1 MVAHSPADVAAET
14 RGRSLCWSGCRLGK
28 ITAVPMNE
36 PLRLDPQTRRW
47 LKLEVSRR
55 RKEKELHVGRPVLYR
70 YSEQRDKRTST
81 SLDATAFL
89 DEVGA

>member
-1 MVAHSPADVAAET
+1 MPTPRPENVECHPGVVAEGVWGRKSSAVAMSE
-14 RGRSLCWSGCRLGK
+14 L
-28 ITAVPMNE
+28 
-36 PLRLDPQTRRW
+36 LRLDAQTRRW

-81 SLDATAFL
+81 SLDGTAFL